1 MDLKILLAVAA
12 LHAVVLIVPGPDVL
26 LVSQT
31 ALARTRRAALLAGLG
46 VVLGISVWASLALLG
61 IGLLFEAFPWVH
73 GVIRV
78 AGGLYLLWMGYGL
91 WRGSLKAPASADA
104 QGSADAQVA
113 DAPVRAPLN
122 DLRGDLRALRAGF
135 LTNIANPKAAVF
147 FGSVFSGVLGN
158 HAGSGMKLA
167 AFGIIVSLSV
177 VWFAVV
183 ALGMSTARVQGA
195 YLRARRGVDRVAG
208 SLMLGFGALL
218 LASRE

>member
-1 MDLKILLAVAA
+1 MDLNILLVVAA

-78 AGGLYLLWMGYGL
+78 AGGLYLLWMGYSL
-91 WRGSLKAPASADA
+91 WRSSARHAPEL
-104 QGSADAQVA
+104 
-113 DAPVRAPLN
+113 APVQAPLS
-122 DLRGDLRALRAGF
+122 DLAALRAGF

-147 FGSVFSGVLGN
+147 FGSVFSGVLGTD
-158 HAGSGMKLA
+158 AGSGVKLA
-167 AFGIIVSLSV
+167 AFGIIVGLSLG
-177 VWFAVV
+177 WFALV
-183 ALGMSTARVQGA
+183 ALGMSTASMQGA

-208 SLMLGFGALL
+208 SLMLGFGTLL

>member
-1 MDLKILLAVAA
+1 MDLNILLVVAA

-46 VVLGISVWASLALLG
+46 VGLGISVWASLALLG

-78 AGGLYLLWMGYGL
+78 AGGLYLLWMGYSL
-91 WRGSLKAPASADA
+91 WRSSARHAPELT
-104 QGSADAQVA
+104 
-113 DAPVRAPLN
+113 PVQAPLS
-122 DLRGDLRALRAGF
+122 DLAALRAGF

-147 FGSVFSGVLGN
+147 FGSVFSGVLGTD
-158 HAGSGMKLA
+158 AGSGVKLA
-167 AFGIIVSLSV
+167 AFGIIVGLSLG
-177 VWFAVV
+177 WFALV
-183 ALGMSTARVQGA
+183 ALGMSTASMQGA

-208 SLMLGFGALL
+208 SLMLGFGTLL

>member
-1 MDLKILLAVAA
+1 MNILLVVAA

-78 AGGLYLLWMGYGL
+78 AGGLYLLWMGYSL
-91 WRGSLKAPASADA
+91 WRSSARPDTQA
-104 QGSADAQVA
+104 
-113 DAPVRAPLN
+113 APVQAPLS
-122 DLRGDLRALRAGF
+122 DLAALRAGF

-147 FGSVFSGVLGN
+147 FGSVFSGVLGTD
-158 HAGSGMKLA
+158 AGSGVKLA
-167 AFGIIVSLSV
+167 AFGIIVGLSLG
-177 VWFAVV
+177 WFALV
-183 ALGMSTARVQGA
+183 ALGMSTASMQGA

-208 SLMLGFGALL
+208 SLMLGFGTLL

>member
-104 QGSADAQVA
+104 QVA
-113 DAPVRAPLN
+113 DMPVRAPLN

>member
-1 MDLKILLAVAA
+1 MDLNILLVVAA

-78 AGGLYLLWMGYGL
+78 AGGLYLLWMGYSL
-91 WRGSLKAPASADA
+91 WRSSARPDTQA
-104 QGSADAQVA
+104 
-113 DAPVRAPLN
+113 APVQAPLS
-122 DLRGDLRALRAGF
+122 DLAALRAGF

-147 FGSVFSGVLGN
+147 FGSVFSGVLGTD
-158 HAGSGMKLA
+158 AGSGVKLA
-167 AFGIIVSLSV
+167 AFGIIVGLSLG
-177 VWFAVV
+177 WFALV
-183 ALGMSTARVQGA
+183 ALGMSTASMQGA

-208 SLMLGFGALL
+208 SLMLGFGTLL

>member
-61 IGLLFEAFPWVH
+61 IGLLFGAFPWVH

-91 WRGSLKAPASADA
+91 WRGSLKVPDSAGAHGGGAA
-104 QGSADAQVA
+104 QLGV
-113 DAPVRAPLN
+113 PVRAPLD
-122 DLRGDLRALRAGF
+122 DLQGDLRALRAGF

-195 YLRARRGVDRVAG
+195 YLRARQGVDRVAG
-208 SLMLGFGALL
+208 TLMLGFGALL

>member
-1 MDLKILLAVAA
+1 MNILLVVAA

-78 AGGLYLLWMGYGL
+78 AGGLYLLWMGYSL
-91 WRGSLKAPASADA
+91 WRSSARTDTQA
-104 QGSADAQVA
+104 
-113 DAPVRAPLN
+113 APVQAPLS
-122 DLRGDLRALRAGF
+122 DLAALRAGF

-147 FGSVFSGVLGN
+147 FGSVFSGVLGTD
-158 HAGSGMKLA
+158 AGSGVKLA
-167 AFGIIVSLSV
+167 AFGIIVGLSLG
-177 VWFAVV
+177 WFALV
-183 ALGMSTARVQGA
+183 ALGMSTASMQGA

-208 SLMLGFGALL
+208 SLMLGFGTLL

>member
-1 MDLKILLAVAA
+1 MDLNILLVVAA

-78 AGGLYLLWMGYGL
+78 AGGLYLLWMGYSL
-91 WRGSLKAPASADA
+91 WRSSARTDTQA
-104 QGSADAQVA
+104 
-113 DAPVRAPLN
+113 APVQAPLS
-122 DLRGDLRALRAGF
+122 DLAALRAGF

-147 FGSVFSGVLGN
+147 FGSVFSGVLGTD
-158 HAGSGMKLA
+158 AGSGVKLA
-167 AFGIIVSLSV
+167 AFGIIVGLSLG
-177 VWFAVV
+177 WFALV
-183 ALGMSTARVQGA
+183 ALGMSTASMQGA

-208 SLMLGFGALL
+208 SLMLGFGTLL

>member
-1 MDLKILLAVAA
+1 MDLNILLVVAA

-78 AGGLYLLWMGYGL
+78 AGGLYLLWMGYSL
-91 WRGSLKAPASADA
+91 WRSSARPDT
-104 QGSADAQVA
+104 QVA
-113 DAPVRAPLN
+113 PVQAPLS
-122 DLRGDLRALRAGF
+122 DLAALRAGF

-147 FGSVFSGVLGN
+147 FGSVFSGVLGTD
-158 HAGSGMKLA
+158 AGSGVKLA
-167 AFGIIVSLSV
+167 AFGIIVGLSLG
-177 VWFAVV
+177 WFALV
-183 ALGMSTARVQGA
+183 ALGMSTASMQGA

-208 SLMLGFGALL
+208 SLMLGFGTLL

>member
-1 MDLKILLAVAA
+1 MDLNILLVVAA

-46 VVLGISVWASLALLG
+46 VVLGISMWASLALLG

-78 AGGLYLLWMGYGL
+78 AGGLYLLWMGYSL
-91 WRGSLKAPASADA
+91 WRSSARHAPEL
-104 QGSADAQVA
+104 
-113 DAPVRAPLN
+113 APVQAPLS
-122 DLRGDLRALRAGF
+122 DLAALRAGF

-147 FGSVFSGVLGN
+147 FGSVFSGVLGTD
-158 HAGSGMKLA
+158 AGSGVKLA
-167 AFGIIVSLSV
+167 AFGIIVGLSLG
-177 VWFAVV
+177 WFALV
-183 ALGMSTARVQGA
+183 ALGMSTASMQGA

-208 SLMLGFGALL
+208 SLMLGFGTLL

>member
-1 MDLKILLAVAA
+1 MDLNILLVVAA

-46 VVLGISVWASLALLG
+46 VVLGISMWASLALLG

-91 WRGSLKAPASADA
+91 WRSSARHAPEL
-104 QGSADAQVA
+104 
-113 DAPVRAPLN
+113 APVQAPLS
-122 DLRGDLRALRAGF
+122 DLAALRAGF

-147 FGSVFSGVLGN
+147 FGSVFSGVLGTD
-158 HAGSGMKLA
+158 AGSGVKLA
-167 AFGIIVSLSV
+167 AFGIIVGLSLG
-177 VWFAVV
+177 WFALV
-183 ALGMSTARVQGA
+183 ALGMSTASMQGA

-208 SLMLGFGALL
+208 SLMLGFGTLL